1 MSWYPHT
8 VTVAAAAEPVTL
20 AEAKAQCRVD
30 GSDED
35 TLIGGIIKS
44 ARAYVEDYTG
54 TITTSRT
61 VAVKCDSFAD
71 FAHFPVVPLAS
82 VSSVSY
88 VDGAGATQTLAASV
102 YEVRAD
108 GLQASLALKSG
119 QSWPSIQS
127 GSRITVTAVVGGTTD
142 DAVKLAILLLVS
154 DYYDHR
160 GNTAFGTNQPTE
172 LPHAVTALLANHRR
186 FGF

>member
-1 MSWYPHT
+1 MWYPHT

-61 VAVKCDSFAD
+61 VAWKCDSFDD

-82 VSSVSY
+82 VSSVAY
-88 VDGAGATQTLAASV
+88 VDGAGTTQTLSTDV
-102 YEVRAD
+102 YEVRTD
-108 GLQASLALKSG
+108 GLQASLVLKSG

-127 GSRITVTAVVGGTTD
+127 GSRVTVTAVVGGTVS
-142 DAVKLAILLLVS
+142 DAIRHAMLLLIG
-154 DYYDHR
+154 DWYR
-160 GNTAFGTNQPTE
+160 ARENTSMGAAQPVE
-172 LPHAVTALLANHRR
+172 MPHAVTALLANHRA